1 MYDNIWRHEVL
12 DDWQI
17 SSTRLRWQSPADVN
31 LGLSQPRRN
40 GDFDTCLC
48 LSAAN
53 ATIPW
58 LIPFSIKRYCKLQ
71 PEFKRKDAPHLRSV
85 LTYPR
90 MLGSTTEIT
99 HLIGDRGNSHQF
111 AHSRPSETPARQLGE
126 CTELGSSI
134 DVGCGWMWMIL
145 GLPSLPLPNL
155 LMKWWYLQIICS
167 TFMDIAD
174 ELWSRPLGSTEACFG
189 TLTQQV
195 ASLYPNKGDSKVEQ
209 WSQYIQRCPIYSKW
223 SPKKPWI
230 QQKST
235 WLALYTGNTFTLLLK
250 WVAWS
255 FYLLRGSANVFR
267 STGLVI

>member
-1 MYDNIWRHEVL
+1 MHSSRLSRRPWATKVATWVWPGWDMPQKSTWQAWEQGWMPWNILERIQMMKIYWWYMKYNVYVYIYICIICVILCNYILYIYDNIWRYEVL

-40 GDFDTCLC
+40 GDFDTCLR

-134 DVGCGWMWMIL
+134 DDADGCGWSWGCLHCLFQIFWNGGTSKSSVPHL
-145 GLPSLPLPNL
+145 WIL
-155 LMKWWYLQIICS
+155 LMSCE
-167 TFMDIAD
+167 AD
-174 ELWSRPLGSTEACFG
+174 H
-189 TLTQQV
+189 
-195 ASLYPNKGDSKVEQ
+195 
-209 WSQYIQRCPIYSKW
+209 
-223 SPKKPWI
+223 
-230 QQKST
+230 
-235 WLALYTGNTFTLLLK
+235 
-250 WVAWS
+250 
-255 FYLLRGSANVFR
+255 
-267 STGLVI
+267 